1 MPIMMYVE
9 CVKFQLFYIEKKKM
23 GKFIMIQ
30 FLKQINANILL
41 INYKINYKINIIIVF
56 LL

>member
-1 MPIMMYVE
+1 MPIIMYVE
-9 CVKFQLFYIEKKKM
+9 CVKFQLFCIEKKKIS
-23 GKFIMIQ
+23 KFIMIQ

-41 INYKINYKINIIIVF
+41 INYKINYKINIITVF